1 LKISRTSIGHTRRGA
16 DSLRFTIEDDTID
29 IGKLLEKLP
38 LENVAVY
45 FNFKFFS
52 IDFVKTIDSIIQHK
66 KAIAYY
72 NMDPM
77 GQLARDGIGLLL
89 KIKIILIR

>member
-1 LKISRTSIGHTRRGA
+1 MTPS
-16 DSLRFTIEDDTID
+16 

-72 NMDPM
+72 NMDPI
-77 GQLARDGIGLLL
+77 DETGIGLLL

>member
-1 LKISRTSIGHTRRGA
+1 VERALDTKRGA

-29 IGKLLEKLP
+29 IESFGKLP

-52 IDFVKTIDSIIQHK
+52 IDFVKTL
-66 KAIAYY
+66 
-72 NMDPM
+72 M
-77 GQLARDGIGLLL
+77 
-89 KIKIILIR
+89 

>member
-1 LKISRTSIGHTRRGA
+1 LDTLKGRRQ
-16 DSLRFTIEDDTID
+16 SRFTIEDDTID

-45 FNFKFFS
+45 FLNFFS

-72 NMDPM
+72 NMDPI
-77 GQLARDGIGLLL
+77 GQLARDGNWFY
-89 KIKIILIR
+89 

>member
-1 LKISRTSIGHTRRGA
+1 LDTKRGA

-29 IGKLLEKLP
+29 IESFRKLP

-52 IDFVKTIDSIIQHK
+52 IDFVKTIDVIIQQK
-66 KAIAYY
+66 
-72 NMDPM
+72 P
-77 GQLARDGIGLLL
+77 LL
-89 KIKIILIR
+89 IITWIQ